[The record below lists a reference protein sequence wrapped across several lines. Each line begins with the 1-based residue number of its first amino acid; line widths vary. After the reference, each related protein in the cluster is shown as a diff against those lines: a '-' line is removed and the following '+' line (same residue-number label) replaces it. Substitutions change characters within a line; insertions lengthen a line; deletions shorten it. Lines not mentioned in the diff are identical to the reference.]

1 MRTAAAI
8 SATLHIA
15 VFLFAW
21 LGVLPSSPPTI
32 APAEVF
38 DVQIATEQENPK
50 TKLVSVAEEKPPH
63 RPLPLKPQVSAE
75 TETKA
80 FSAQKL
86 SSEAV
91 PMPKPKAKKP
101 PKPKPKP
108 KVKKPPKPKPK
119 AKKPPKP
126 KSENIPQRQRP
137 RPKPKPKTVKPQQD
151 FSSVLKT
158 VSKLEHKPPKTK
170 RRSPK
175 MPKETISPM
184 QQVANALKRKQ
195 QLPRSNIYRTGLTAG
210 DVDAI
215 RRQIE
220 PCWNL
225 PAGARDAHK
234 MVVEIKASVAPDGM
248 VRSATIV
255 DRARATND
263 PFFRSMAESAV
274 RAMLN
279 PRCQPLI
286 LPLETYDQWRNMSL
300 TFYPGEM
307 F

>member
-1 MRTAAAI
+1 
-8 SATLHIA
+8 
-15 VFLFAW
+15 
-21 LGVLPSSPPTI
+21 
-32 APAEVF
+32 
-38 DVQIATEQENPK
+38 
-50 TKLVSVAEEKPPH
+50 
-63 RPLPLKPQVSAE
+63 
-75 TETKA
+75 
-80 FSAQKL
+80 
-86 SSEAV
+86 
-91 PMPKPKAKKP
+91 
-101 PKPKPKP
+101 
-108 KVKKPPKPKPK
+108 
-119 AKKPPKP
+119 
-126 KSENIPQRQRP
+126 
-137 RPKPKPKTVKPQQD
+137 
-151 FSSVLKT
+151 
-158 VSKLEHKPPKTK
+158 
-170 RRSPK
+170 

>member
-1 MRTAAAI
+1 M
-8 SATLHIA
+8 
-15 VFLFAW
+15 
-21 LGVLPSSPPTI
+21 
-32 APAEVF
+32 
-38 DVQIATEQENPK
+38 QIATEQENPK

-75 TETKA
+75 SETKA

-91 PMPKPKAKKP
+91 PLPKPKAKKP

-108 KVKKPPKPKPK
+108 KAKIPPKPKPK

-255 DRARATND
+255 DRVRATND